1 VNDDDNTEQRA
12 ARVLRRL
19 AERLEAYL
27 NGDELA
33 FEALAERLDEEA
45 FGPDDLEAAIWLLRG
60 IAEPA
65 MAAVE
70 LEGAP
75 GDHTQRI
82 LSDEERAAMSPE
94 AWGYLLDLRRR
105 GSLDASQIE
114 RVLDHVTESGEGP
127 IDVAQAR
134 EIATRIAM
142 QADRPIAGE
151 SPHGEIEVI
160 H

>member
-1 VNDDDNTEQRA
+1 VSEENTQQRA

-27 NGDELA
+27 GGDDLA
-33 FEALAERLDEEA
+33 FDALGERLDAES
-45 FGPDDLEAAIWLLRG
+45 FGPEELQAAAWMLRSL
-60 IAEPA
+60 AEPA
-65 MAAVE
+65 MAAIE

-75 GDHTQRI
+75 GKNALRI
-82 LSDEERAAMSPE
+82 LSPEERAAMSPE
-94 AWGYLLDLRRR
+94 AWGYLLELRRR
-105 GSLDASQIE
+105 GSLDAGQIE
-114 RVLDHVTESGEGP
+114 RVLDRVTESGEGP

-134 EIATRIAM
+134 EIATRIAL
-142 QADRPIAGE
+142 QAEDSMTGE